1 MTDHER
7 SVIGL
12 ALTDLRSGVR
22 PFDTEGIDSNNTS
35 TSPKSYDVSYNPNG
49 YRLVPPPVFLRR
61 PTFAFDHITRPGRTA
76 GARHGLDA
84 LFEAPKGG
92 EIAGEG

>member
-1 MTDHER
+1 MTDYER

-49 YRLVPPPVFLRR
+49 YRLVPLRSFSS
-61 PTFAFDHITRPGRTA
+61 PNKG
-76 GARHGLDA
+76 GAR
-84 LFEAPKGG
+84 ECTYRIVAPQPDGDKVY
-92 EIAGEG
+92 EGT